1 MVGKGHAPRGLLALI
16 CAWAV
21 GVPAVLHA
29 FGGREVH
36 FASWVHFALVSTGA
50 MVAAVASVW
59 LTIAGASANDG
70 RTVLLGAAFSTM
82 TALLMI
88 HGLATP
94 GMIVGPNGV
103 IA

>member
-36 FASWVHFALVSTGA
+36 FASWVHFALVATGA
-50 MVAAVASVW
+50 MVAPSP
-59 LTIAGASANDG
+59 LSG
-70 RTVLLGAAFSTM
+70 
-82 TALLMI
+82 
-88 HGLATP
+88 
-94 GMIVGPNGV
+94 
-103 IA
+103 